1 LRLAPGCVYSL
12 SDIYAA
18 ALPWRNGLP
27 SITGSVAIDGQ
38 GAVIE
43 RVACT
48 PNFRFFYVAP
58 GGSLTLRN
66 LTLSQGQAVAGVGS
80 AGAGGAIYSA
90 GNLVMRAVT
99 VTANLVEGGLGTDC
113 GPYTTLPGHPALGG
127 AVFVAGG
134 EADIA
139 SCAFSGNV
147 AQGGSSAANVC
158 SSSTPN
164 DCRYSGIAQGAEAP
178 PLSFL
183 ESFGLGGL
191 GGVATN
197 PTRVPGA
204 PGGFG
209 GGSGGA
215 GSQSYAS
222 NIGGSP
228 HLIGGPGGGG
238 GGGAFGGAL
247 FVYSGA
253 VNITNSVFSDNRAVG
268 GLGGLGEGSGCCHSP
283 AGQPGQGLGADIFW
297 FGGSLNLVGT
307 RASVAKSP

>member
-1 LRLAPGCVYSL
+1 
-12 SDIYAA
+12 
-18 ALPWRNGLP
+18 
-27 SITGSVAIDGQ
+27 VAF
-38 GAVIE
+38 
-43 RVACT
+43 T

-90 GNLVMRAVT
+90 GNLTMRAIT
-99 VTANLVEGGLGTDC
+99 LTANVVEGGFGTDC

-139 SCAFSGNV
+139 SCNFTRNV
-147 AQGGSSAANVC
+147 AQGGSSATNVC
-158 SSSTPN
+158 SPTTPN

-183 ESFGLGGL
+183 ESFGVGGL

-197 PTRVPGA
+197 PTPAPGA

-215 GSQSYAS
+215 GSQPYTS

-228 HLIGGPGGGG
+228 HMIGGKGGGG
-238 GGGAFGGAL
+238 RAFGGAL
-247 FVYSGA
+247 FVYSG
-253 VNITNSVFSDNRAVG
+253 VVTITNSVFSDNLAVG

-283 AGQPGQGLGADIFW
+283 AGEPGQGLGADIFW
-297 FGGSLNLVGT
+297 HGGSLHLDGT
-307 RASVAKSP
+307 TASVAKSP